1 MDFAHIPEHLK
12 PVIFSIDVVE
22 IHWYGLMYVVAF
34 LLTYLLALYRI
45 KTEDFK
51 YTKAIISDFIFWAI
65 FGVLVGGR
73 LGYVLFY
80 DLKYFLF
87 NPLSIIFPFSFS
99 GGFHYIGIY
108 GMSYHGGLLGVLFVC
123 VLFCRKNRINFWRFA
138 DFFSPIIPLGYTF
151 GRIGNFINGELWG
164 RPTHLPWGMYFPL
177 DTTGQLR
184 HPSQLYEAFFEG
196 IFLFA
201 LLWYLRKK
209 RYFDGFLFSLY
220 IMGYGILRFFVEFF
234 REPDP
239 QLGCILGPFTMG
251 QVLCFGMV
259 LVGLIIFVS
268 RKVRT

>member
-12 PVIFSIDVVE
+12 PVIVSLGVVE

-51 YTKAIISDFIFWAI
+51 YTKAIISDFMFWAI

-80 DLKYFLF
+80 DPQYFLAE
-87 NPLSIIFPFSFS
+87 PLRIIFPFSFS
-99 GGFHYIGIY
+99 GGFHYTGMY

-123 VLFCRKNRINFWRFA
+123 VIFCHKHRINFWRFA

-177 DTTGQLR
+177 DTTAQLR

-196 IFLFA
+196 LFLFA

-209 RYFDGFLFSLY
+209 RYFDGFLFALY
-220 IMGYGILRFFVEFF
+220 LMGYGVIRFFLEFF

-239 QLGCILGPFTMG
+239 QLGFILGPFTMG
-251 QVLCFGMV
+251 QVLCLGMV
-259 LVGLIIFVS
+259 LVGLIIVVS
-268 RKVRT
+268 RKVIR